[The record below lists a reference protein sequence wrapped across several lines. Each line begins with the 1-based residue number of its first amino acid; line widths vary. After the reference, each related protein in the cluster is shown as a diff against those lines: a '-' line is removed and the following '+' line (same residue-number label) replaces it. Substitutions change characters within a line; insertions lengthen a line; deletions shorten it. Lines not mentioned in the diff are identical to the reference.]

1 MERLPCVY
9 ILTNQQNGALYI
21 GVTSDLS
28 KRIWQHKNT
37 FVKGFTQK
45 YRLYRLVWYEVH
57 ETMLSAIE
65 REKAMKFWKRNWKIN
80 AIEVLNPD
88 WRGLY
93 EELV

>member
-9 ILTNQQNGALYI
+9 ILTNQQNGTLYI
-21 GVTSDLS
+21 GVTSDLP
-28 KRIWQHKNT
+28 KRIWQHKNK

-45 YRLYRLVWYEVH
+45 YGLDRLVWYEVH

-88 WRGLY
+88 WRDLY

>member
-9 ILTNQQNGALYI
+9 ILNNQQNGTLYI
-21 GVTSDLS
+21 GVTSDLP
-28 KRIWQHKNT
+28 KRIWQHKNK
-37 FVKGFTQK
+37 FVKCFTQK
-45 YRLYRLVWYEVH
+45 YGLDRLVWYEVH

-88 WRGLY
+88 WRDLY

>member
-9 ILTNQQNGALYI
+9 ILTNQQNGTLYI
-21 GVTSDLS
+21 GVTSDLP
-28 KRIWQHKNT
+28 KRIWQHKNK

-45 YRLYRLVWYEVH
+45 YGLDRLVWYEVH

-88 WRGLY
+88 WRDLH

>member
-9 ILTNQQNGALYI
+9 ILTNQQNGTLYI
-21 GVTSDLS
+21 GVTSDLP
-28 KRIWQHKNT
+28 KRIWQHKNK

-45 YRLYRLVWYEVH
+45 YGLDRLVWYEVH
-57 ETMLSAIE
+57 EMMLSAIE

-88 WRGLY
+88 WLDLY
-93 EELV
+93 EEFV